1 MTDITITQAGTWPAY
16 RLTLSRG
23 WRDALLEA
31 GL

>member
-1 MTDITITQAGTWPAY
+1 MTDITIAQAGTWPLY
-16 RLTLSRG
+16 RLTLTRR

>member
-1 MTDITITQAGTWPAY
+1 MTDITIAQTGTWPTY
-16 RLTLSRG
+16 RLTLTRR